1 MLTYSKKLL
10 SVFLMPTILLLTSIA
25 LLKYRLP
32 LLNSHVES
40 IYLTGALQCAVWFF
54 SAALT
59 GRFIN
64 YTWNRILI
72 GSGRPALPGVAQYI
86 TSSIIYLIAF
96 CGIWSSVFHRPISG
110 ILAASGFLGLVLGF
124 ALRTLI
130 MDFFMGLA
138 VNFDQPYN
146 IGDFIMLNKEKLD
159 GQVIDI
165 SWRTTRLKTNEN
177 NIVVI
182 PNNIMGSVVLTNFSR
197 PSDDAEMEILFH
209 FDFSVPVRDV
219 KRIVHSSVVALL
231 DNKGFLKTEE
241 PKVRVRAIDELGVEY
256 KVKYWIDPSQIGP
269 GKSRDLVL
277 ESIINNLQKSGISP
291 AYPKADSYYAPMPP
305 KTIDYRSQ
313 EGRLALLG
321 KIDALEQLET
331 EYLEM
336 IAAQMHLR
344 YFNADETLFNEG
356 DPGESMFIVVVG
368 LLKVSITR
376 DGNDLIIAQITPGQ
390 FFGEMSML
398 TGEPRSATI
407 RTATDVIAYEIYRE
421 HLNEVFDKQPKSIDI
436 ISTVIAQRQ
445 ISNDKLNERLSE
457 KEMGQK
463 VESLAKQLWNRIV
476 SFQGL

>member
-1 MLTYSKKLL
+1 
-10 SVFLMPTILLLTSIA
+10 MPAILLLASIA
-25 LLKYRLP
+25 LLKYRP
-32 LLNSHVES
+32 ALLFSYIRPAYITTS
-40 IYLTGALQCAVWFF
+40 LQCAVWFF

-64 YTWNRILI
+64 YTWNRILVR
-72 GSGRPALPGVAQYI
+72 SGKPALPGVAQYI

-96 CGIWSSVFHRPISG
+96 GGVWSSVFHRPISG
-110 ILAASGFLGLVLGF
+110 ILAASGFIGLVLGF

-146 IGDFIMLNKEKLD
+146 IGDFIMINKEKLD

-182 PNNIMGSVVLTNFSR
+182 PNNIMGSMLLTNFSR

-209 FDFSVPVRDV
+209 FDFSIPVRDV

-231 DNKGFLKTEE
+231 DTRGFLKTEE
-241 PKVRVRAIDELGVEY
+241 PKVRVRSIDELGVEY

-277 ESIINNLQKSGISP
+277 ESIITNLQKSGISP

-305 KTIDYRSQ
+305 KTVDYRSQ
-313 EGRLALLG
+313 EGRLAMLG
-321 KIDALEQLET
+321 KVDALEQLET

-336 IAAQMHLR
+336 IAAQMQLC
-344 YFNADETLFNEG
+344 YFNAGETLFQEG

-376 DGNDLIIAQITPGQ
+376 DGNELTIAQITPGQ

-398 TGEPRSATI
+398 TGEARTASI

-421 HLNEVFDKQPKSIDI
+421 HLNEVFEQQPKSIDI
-436 ISTVIAQRQ
+436 ISKVIAQRQ
-445 ISNDKLNERLSE
+445 ISNDKLNEKLSE
-457 KEMGQK
+457 KEKGQR
-463 VESLAKQLWNRIV
+463 VESLAKQLWNKIS
-476 SFQGL
+476 SFHGL

>member
-1 MLTYSKKLL
+1 LKKFL
-10 SVFLMPTILLLTSIA
+10 SIFSIPVLLLLISIA
-25 LLKYRLP
+25 LLKYHP
-32 LLNSHVES
+32 ALLYNQMDPAY
-40 IYLTGALQCAVWFF
+40 ITPILKCAVYFF
-54 SAALT
+54 GAALVS
-59 GRFIN
+59 RFIN
-64 YTWNRILI
+64 FTWNRILI
-72 GSGRPALPGVAQYI
+72 RSGKPALPGVAQYI
-86 TSSIIYLIAF
+86 TSSIIYLVAF
-96 CGIWSSVFHRPISG
+96 CFVWSSVFHRPISG
-110 ILAASGFLGLVLGF
+110 ILAASGFIGLVLGF

-182 PNNIMGSVVLTNFSR
+182 PNNIMGSMVLTNFSR
-197 PSDDAEMEILFH
+197 PSNDAEMELLFH

-219 KRIVHSSVVALL
+219 KRIIYSSVVTVL

-241 PKVRVRAIDELGVEY
+241 PKVRVRAINELGVEY

-269 GKSRDLVL
+269 GKSRDQVL
-277 ESIINNLQKSGISP
+277 ESIITNLQKSGISP
-291 AYPKADSYYAPMPP
+291 AYPKTDSYYAPMPP
-305 KTIDYRSQ
+305 KTIDYRTA

-321 KIDALEQLET
+321 KVDALEQLET

-336 IAAQMHLR
+336 IAAQMNLR
-344 YFNADETLFNEG
+344 YFNASETLFNEG

-368 LLKVSITR
+368 LLKVSILR
-376 DGNDLIIAQITPGQ
+376 DNEELTIAKITPGQ

-421 HLNEVFDKQPKSIDI
+421 HLNEVFEKQPRCIDI

-445 ISNDKLNERLSE
+445 ISNDKLNEKLSE
-457 KEMGQK
+457 REKGQK
-463 VESLAKQLWNRIV
+463 VDSLAKQLWNRIV